1 MRGGVLLKQFTDL
14 ESISNLD
21 MWQRCYT
28 AEEIGDAVGLKQ
40 AWIQELLSA
49 FTDLELPINLSENE
63 AKRHPVKTENVQL
76 AKYQDDEFQPPI
88 YNVWASNHQ
97 SIPKRN
103 NLSATRFQ

>member
-1 MRGGVLLKQFTDL
+1 MRGGRLLKQFTDL

-28 AEEIGDAVGLKQ
+28 AEEIGSVVGL
-40 AWIQELLSA
+40 S
-49 FTDLELPINLSENE
+49 
-63 AKRHPVKTENVQL
+63 KRHV
-76 AKYQDDEFQPPI
+76 DDEIRSLWEENGSFGKSLKVTFSEPDYAPPI

-103 NLSATRFQ
+103 NLSATRFQYFDRLTTQGIIPA